1 MAEWEEVLTEPPVGG
16 YGSLV
21 HRLRVP
27 GGYLYKETTMY
38 VRGLLGP
45 RFTTSMAFVPDPPK
59 SELYDTLVHELGHR
73 G

>member
-1 MAEWEEVLTEPPVGG
+1 MPDESWEEVLSERPVGG

-38 VRGLLGP
+38 VGGLFGP
-45 RFTTSMAFVPDPPK
+45 KFTTSMAFVPDQPK
-59 SELYDTLVHELGHR
+59 S
-73 G
+73 